1 MIHGMTLPA
10 NFTHLQVHSHY
21 SLLGGTASIDS
32 LVARAAGDGLSHLAL
47 TDTHALYG
55 AVAFTRA
62 GRAAGIQPIVGM
74 SVDVAAPDEVTSGAS
89 PPGRLV
95 LLANGP
101 AGYRSLCRLSS
112 IIQTNPER
120 ETLRRRGL
128 PWDALKAHHQ
138 GVICLE
144 GGALGWLFRFLRDG
158 NSQAAIRYAARLGGI
173 YQENCYLGLA
183 LVEAPTTSEQPP
195 AEAIAREVV
204 ALGQR
209 FGMPAVALQPVFC
222 LEADEAPLLRLLV
235 AIDHN
240 CSLATVPEA
249 ALPYRGENLPL
260 RWFSPDEMASRF
272 AAFPEALAAVGEI
285 VKLCRPALPDGQPI
299 WPVLKLPARQS
310 PEAALAKQAQAG
322 LKEKYGRRVEAGVR
336 ERLQKELEAITRL
349 GFAPLFLIVADIVR
363 FARETGVPVSTRG
376 SVANSLLAYCL
387 AITTIDPV
395 AHQLVFERFLNP
407 ARASLP
413 DIDLDFCSRRRDE
426 VLAYVRDTY
435 GEDQVALVATVSTM
449 RPKSAVRETA
459 KAYGL
464 DEKIIKEL
472 IALLPREW
480 HPDPRRRQAFRL
492 DDVLAQIDDERA
504 REVMRFAY
512 RIRGQP
518 HHLSIHPGGIVI
530 TPGPLTDFVPVQMA
544 PKGFLIT
551 QFDYRDVETI
561 GLPKIDLLGIR
572 ALTVLADTAELVRA
586 HHNPGFLLT
595 QIPPADV
602 KTSEILARGEAIGVF
617 QCESAGAQRTLR
629 QLQARTVADLA
640 VANAFFKPGPAM
652 GGMVRA
658 FIRRYRGQEPV
669 SYLHP
674 ALAPILQQT
683 QGVLLFQEQVLRI
696 ATEIAGLSWAQA
708 DQLRHGMSKFKA
720 REMAALRLDFMRGCQ
735 EVSQFSQ
742 EQAQTLWEQ
751 VMAFAGYGFNQGH
764 ALAYAEVSYQ
774 SAYLKAHWPAEFLC
788 ARLADA
794 GGFHHPAI
802 YMAEAQRLDILV
814 RPPHVNYSDRKF
826 TLTRLE
832 MGDWRSAI
840 GDSQS
845 PIANLQS
852 PILWMGLGQVR
863 DLRRDSIRAIVA
875 ARRERPFAGLRDLLA
890 RVSLQAKEIAH
901 LIRCG
906 ALDGLGESRA
916 ALLAAGEAIGR
927 AGSAHQMAFA
937 FATQTAVPPETPAQ
951 RLEWEHH
958 ILGQPVSVHPVEL
971 AHRPKNAVSL
981 RQLPNQPTFQPTA
994 IIGARLPGWTG
1005 GRGFFFGDGDSFVV
1019 VRLGKD
1025 ASGRDKVKPWRP
1037 LRLVGHWRQDE
1048 WGGGWFEAES
1058 FSPA

>member
-1 MIHGMTLPA
+1 MTLPA

-21 SLLGGTASIDS
+21 SLLGGTASIDT
-32 LVARAAGDGLSHLAL
+32 LIARATGDGLSHLAL

-55 AVAFTRA
+55 AVAFSRA
-62 GRAAGIQPIVGM
+62 GQAAGIQPIIGM
-74 SVDVAAPDEVTSGAS
+74 SVDVVAPPDDVAPGDSA
-89 PPGRLV
+89 PGRLV
-95 LLANGP
+95 LLATGP

-112 IIQTNPER
+112 IVQTSPER

-128 PWDALKAHHQ
+128 AWDALKAHRQ

-144 GGALGWLFRFLRDG
+144 GGALGWLFRYVRDG
-158 NSQAAIRYAARLGGI
+158 NRQAAARYASRLGGI
-173 YQENCYLGLA
+173 YQENCYLGLT
-183 LVEAPTTSEQPP
+183 LLEAPTTSDSLPT
-195 AEAIAREVV
+195 EAMAREVV

-222 LEADEAPLLRLLV
+222 LEPDEAPLLRLLA

-240 CSLATVPEA
+240 CPLDAVPEA
-249 ALPYRGENLPL
+249 ALPHRGEKLPL
-260 RWFSPDEMASRF
+260 HWLAPGEMASRY
-272 AAFPEALAAVGEI
+272 AAFPEALAAAGEI
-285 VKLCRPALPDGQPI
+285 AARCQPALPDGQPI

-310 PEAALAKQAQAG
+310 AEAALARQAQAG

-336 ERLQKELEAITRL
+336 QRLQKELEAITLL
-349 GFAPLFLIVADIVR
+349 GFAPLFLIVADVVR

-376 SVANSLLAYCL
+376 SVANSLVAYCL

-459 KAYGL
+459 KAHGL
-464 DEKIIKEL
+464 DEKTIKEL
-472 IALLPREW
+472 TALLPREW
-480 HPDPRRRQAFRL
+480 HPDPRRRKAFHL
-492 DDVLAQIDDERA
+492 DDVLAQIDDEHA
-504 REVMRFAY
+504 REAMELAY

-530 TPGPLTDFVPVQMA
+530 TPGPLTDHVPVQMA

-572 ALTVLADTAELVRA
+572 ALTVLADTADLVRI
-586 HHNPGFLLT
+586 HHDPNFRLAD
-595 QIPPADV
+595 IPAEDV
-602 KTSEILARGEAIGVF
+602 KTGAMLARGEAIGVF

-640 VANAFFKPGPAM
+640 IANAFFKPGPAM
-652 GGMVRA
+652 GGMVNA

-674 ALAPILQQT
+674 GLAPILQQT

-720 REMAALRLDFMRGCQ
+720 REMAALRLNFVTGCQ

-764 ALAYAEVSYQ
+764 ALAYAGVSYQ

-802 YMAEAQRLDILV
+802 YVAEAQRLSIPV
-814 RPPHVNYSDRKF
+814 RPPHVNYSERKF
-826 TLTRLE
+826 TLTSE
-832 MGDWRSAI
+832 EV
-840 GDSQS
+840 
-845 PIANLQS
+845 
-852 PILWMGLGQVR
+852 LWMGLGQVR
-863 DLRRDSIRAIVA
+863 DLRRDSIGAIVA

-890 RVSLQAKEIAH
+890 RVSLQTKEIAH

-906 ALDGLGESRA
+906 ALDGLGDNRA
-916 ALLAAGEAIGR
+916 ALLAEAEAIGR
-927 AGSAHQMAFA
+927 AGSVQQMAFA
-937 FATQTAVPPETPAQ
+937 FAMEAAVAPETAGQ
-951 RLEWEHH
+951 RLEWESR
-958 ILGQPVSVHPVEL
+958 ILGQPVSIHPIEL
-971 AHRPKNAVSL
+971 APRPKNSVSL
-981 RQLPNQPTFQPTA
+981 RQLSNQPTNQPQT

-1025 ASGRDKVKPWRP
+1025 ASGRDKVKPWRA

-1048 WGGGWFEAES
+1048 WESGWFEAER
-1058 FSPA
+1058 FSYL